1 VDRQRGLLVLDDTT
15 LDKPYARQ
23 MERVTFHWSGKQR
36 RVVQG
41 IALMTLLWTQG
52 QALVP
57 CDFRVYDKPA
67 GGQSKNQHFRK
78 MLQTAHGWGFRPAYV
93 LMDSWYASLENL
105 KQIAALGWRFL
116 TRLKHNR
123 LVNPD
128 GRGNRPIEAV
138 AIPPKGRVVHLKGFG
153 FVRVFRTVSRDGDAA
168 YWATNDLQMEEG
180 KRAELERQ
188 GWGIEVYHRALK
200 QCCRVERAQ
209 VRKAVAIL
217 GHLLLALRA
226 FLRLEVYRLRTG
238 VSWYEAKAAIV
249 RDAIRHY
256 LAHPIHTLQPTA

>member
-52 QALVP
+52 QALLP

-67 GGQSKNQHFRK
+67 GGQSKNQHFRE
-78 MLQTAHGWGFRPAYV
+78 MLQTAHGRGFRPAYV
-93 LMDSWYASLENL
+93 RMDSWYASLENL

-138 AIPPKGRVVHLKGFG
+138 AIPPEGRAVHLKGFG
-153 FVRVFRTVSRDGDAA
+153 FVRVFRTVSRDGDAE

-188 GWGIEVYHRALK
+188 GWGIRALK
-200 QCCRVERAQ
+200 QCCGVERAQ

-238 VSWYEAKAAIV
+238 LSWYEAKAAIV

>member
-1 VDRQRGLLVLDDTT
+1 VPRKGRTLRPTTPSPACCKGSLPTRRRCGGQPRLSGLLALDDATP
-15 LDKPYARQ
+15 DKPYARQ

-41 IALMTLLWTQG
+41 IALMSLLRTQG
-52 QALVP
+52 QALLPLVYRRQSVPKGIVP

-67 GGQSKNQHFRK
+67 GGPSKNQHFRE
-78 MLQTAHGWGFRPAYV
+78 MLQTAHGRGFRPAYAR
-93 LMDSWYASLENL
+93 MDSWYASLQNL

-138 AIPPKGRVVHLKGFG
+138 AVPPEGRAVHLKGFG
-153 FVRVFRTVSRDGDAA
+153 FVRVFRTVSRDGDAE

-180 KRAELERQ
+180 KRAELARQ
-188 GWGIEVYHRALK
+188 GCGL
-200 QCCRVERAQ
+200 
-209 VRKAVAIL
+209 
-217 GHLLLALRA
+217 
-226 FLRLEVYRLRTG
+226 
-238 VSWYEAKAAIV
+238 
-249 RDAIRHY
+249 
-256 LAHPIHTLQPTA
+256 

>member
-1 VDRQRGLLVLDDTT
+1 MLE
-15 LDKPYARQ
+15 DKPYARQ

-41 IALMTLLWTQG
+41 IALMTLLRTQG
-52 QALVP
+52 QALLPLVYRRQSVP
-57 CDFRVYDKPA
+57 KGIVPGDLRVYDKPA
-67 GGQSKNQHFRK
+67 GGPSKNPHFRE
-78 MLQTAHGWGFRPAYV
+78 MLQTAHGRGFRPAYV
-93 LMDSWYASLENL
+93 RMDSWYASLEHL
-105 KQIAALGWRFL
+105 RQIAAL

-123 LVNPD
+123 LENPD
-128 GRGNRPIEAV
+128 GRGNRPLEAV
-138 AIPPKGRVVHLKGFG
+138 AVPPEGRAVHLKGFG
-153 FVRVFRTVSRDGDAA
+153 FVQVFRTVSRDGDAE

-188 GWGIEVYHRALK
+188 GWGIRALK
-200 QCCRVERAQ
+200 QCCGVERAQ

-217 GHLLLALRA
+217 GHLHLALRA

-238 VSWYEAKAAIV
+238 AKAAIV